1 MPASLTSGTV
11 LREQANKPQL
21 EAHIASLLIKIA
33 KMYQVPNF
41 DEETALL
48 LAIDTI
54 DRYQYDPVDVLVK
67 CLESPPS
74 TGQKNW
80 RLTPDTISE
89 WMGIALERE
98 ADRLERAHNNKK
110 TEKAEIEANP
120 EISQETEKMVKDYIN
135 SLSDFK
141 KVAPLPEGYEKEYGC
156 REPKKVSHSAGYV
169 QPSQQYIFLGEAK
182 RTWALENT
190 DMITGKRLPNSTNF
204 DDWIKNH
211 HLPQFAALAESK
223 RIWALENTD
232 LLTGKILPN
241 SPSFEEWI
249 KK

>member
-1 MPASLTSGTV
+1 LPASLKPGTI
-11 LREQANKPQL
+11 LKEQPNKETL
-21 EAHIASLLIKIA
+21 EGHIASLLIKIA
-33 KMYQVPNF
+33 KTYQVPNF

-67 CLESPPS
+67 CLERPPS

-98 ADRLERAHNNKK
+98 ADRLERAHQNKK
-110 TEKAEIEANP
+110 TEKAEIEANL

-141 KVAPLPEGYEKEYGC
+141 KVAPLPEGYEKEYGR

-169 QPSQQYIFLGEAK
+169 QPSEQYIFLGEAK

-190 DMITGKRLPNSTNF
+190 DLITGKRLQNSTNF

-211 HLPQFAALAESK
+211 HLPQFAALAEAK
-223 RIWALENTD
+223 RLWALENTD
-232 LLTGKILPN
+232 LLTGKTLPN
-241 SPSFEEWI
+241 SPSFEDWI

>member
-1 MPASLTSGTV
+1 MV

-41 DEETALL
+41 DEESALL

-67 CLESPPS
+67 CLERPPS

-89 WMGIALERE
+89 WMVIALERE
-98 ADRLERAHNNKK
+98 ADRLERAHQNKK

-120 EISQETEKMVKDYIN
+120 EISQETEKMERTAKLLIRKAKN
-135 SLSDFK
+135 T
-141 KVAPLPEGYEKEYGC
+141 
-156 REPKKVSHSAGYV
+156 
-169 QPSQQYIFLGEAK
+169 QYHLV
-182 RTWALENT
+182 L
-190 DMITGKRLPNSTNF
+190 MITLIIIN
-204 DDWIKNH
+204 D
-211 HLPQFAALAESK
+211 
-223 RIWALENTD
+223 
-232 LLTGKILPN
+232 
-241 SPSFEEWI
+241 
-249 KK
+249 